1 MTSVATYNKM
11 ETSNYL
17 EGTFEVKEYFR
28 AKTSNKITL
37 TELEKNFLSF
47 FAIEEIIDE
56 ATPNAIGEEY
66 GFYYG
71 NLDPNEIITDF
82 DEIHAYLNKENVV
95 SKNVVKGIIGSL
107 DKKNVVWVEERLP
120 IDGGNL
126 IWLTEEFL
134 TAVADNQRQAIIN
147 YEENFENLC

>member
-11 ETSNYL
+11 ETSPLL
-17 EGTFEVKEYFR
+17 EGTIEIKDYFNKEVSK
-28 AKTSNKITL
+28 ATNL

-47 FAIEEIIDE
+47 FALDGIVAESK
-56 ATPNAIGEEY
+56 EY

-71 NLDPNEIITDF
+71 DLDPNEIITDF
-82 DEIHAYLNKENVV
+82 DEIHAYLNRDNVV

-107 DKKNVVWVEERLP
+107 DKKNVVWVEERDQ

-126 IWLTEEFL
+126 IWLSEDFL
-134 TAVADNQRQAIIN
+134 TALSKR
-147 YEENFENLC
+147 

>member
-17 EGTFEVKEYFR
+17 EGTFEVKDFFNK
-28 AKTSNKITL
+28 KTSNKITL

-47 FAIEEIIDE
+47 FALDGIVAESK
-56 ATPNAIGEEY
+56 EY

-71 NLDPNEIITDF
+71 DLDPNEIITDF
-82 DEIHAYLNKENVV
+82 DEIHAYLNRDNVV

-107 DKKNVVWVEERLP
+107 DKKNVVWVEDRSNE
-120 IDGGNL
+120 GYSNL
-126 IWLTEEFL
+126 IWLTEDFL
-134 TAVADNQRQAIIN
+134 TAVAENQR
-147 YEENFENLC
+147 

>member
-11 ETSNYL
+11 ETSPLL
-17 EGTFEVKEYFR
+17 EGTIEIKDYFNKEVSK
-28 AKTSNKITL
+28 ATNL

-47 FAIEEIIDE
+47 FALDGIVAESK
-56 ATPNAIGEEY
+56 EY

-71 NLDPNEIITDF
+71 DLDPNEIITDF
-82 DEIHAYLNKENVV
+82 TEIHAYLNRDNVV

-107 DKKNVVWVEERLP
+107 DKKNVVWVEERDQ

-126 IWLTEEFL
+126 IWLSEDFL
-134 TAVADNQRQAIIN
+134 TALSKR
-147 YEENFENLC
+147 